1 MSIEIEIEFLIPYYQ
16 SKLQFFKQLNL
27 DNSTKDELLKYGE
40 EASSLRKIMA
50 DYQEEGYDEVFK
62 ALSIKI
68 NPFEFLQTFIQ
79 DILKRLK
86 ETSEQAVFYLLP
98 QIVQPNCLND
108 ISFAT
113 DNTQEL
119 NTFLAEINQQVLD
132 MPDIRA
138 SFSSSQQMA
147 LWQGNTKIIMHEQ
160 TAFLSWCVK
169 KIRQQ
174 PNVTPIFLLRDTL
187 LPYLGY
193 LWLRQ
198 HHPDLPE
205 AKPLLLSRKFLSS
218 QTGNEDFYF
227 DLGYIIYSFLTEK
240 PQADFATLCHD
251 FAQDALTH
259 PNLPQQFLQSSRDYL
274 ASLQL
279 TKPVFIVETGLHGT
293 FPLWLLTL
301 TQNHGDFVLY
311 ATAPWLKACYLD
323 RVFCKNYNYMRD
335 METIIIH
342 EYLFRFHRFSEGQ
355 VFIAPTSN
363 PHIKALTLYELASF
377 KQQMQAKFSE
387 LSQLSK

>member
-16 SKLQFFKQLNL
+16 SKLQFFKQLKL
-27 DNSTKDELLKYGE
+27 DNCTKDELLKYGE

-50 DYQEEGYDEVFK
+50 DYQEEGLYKVFK
-62 ALSIKI
+62 ALSIRI
-68 NPFEFLQTFIQ
+68 NPNPFEFLQTFIQ
-79 DILKRLK
+79 DILKRLG
-86 ETSEQAVFYLLP
+86 ETSEAAFYLLP
-98 QIVQPNCLND
+98 QTVQPNCLND
-108 ISFAT
+108 IHFAT

-119 NTFLAEINQQVLD
+119 NTYLAKINQQALD
-132 MPDIRA
+132 MPNIKT
-138 SFSSSQQMA
+138 SFASSQQMA
-147 LWQGNTKIIMHEQ
+147 LWQGNTEVIMHEQ

-227 DLGYIIYSFLTEK
+227 DLGYIIYRFLTEK
-240 PQADFATLCHD
+240 PNADFATLCHY
-251 FAQDALTH
+251 FAQYALTH
-259 PNLPQQFLQSSRDYL
+259 PNLPQPFLQSSRDYL

-301 TQNHGDFVLY
+301 IQNQGDFVLY
-311 ATAPWLKACYLD
+311 ATAPWLKTNYQD
-323 RVFCKNYNYMRD
+323 RIFCQNYNYMRD

-342 EYLFRFHRFSEGQ
+342 EYLFRFHHFSQGQ
-355 VFIAPTSN
+355 VFIAETSN
-363 PHIKALTLYELASF
+363 SHIKALSLYELVCF
-377 KQQMQAKFSE
+377 KQQMQAKFPE
-387 LSQLSK
+387 LS

>member
-1 MSIEIEIEFLIPYYQ
+1 MSIEIEINFLIPYYQ
-16 SKLQFFKQLNL
+16 KKLQFFKRLNL
-27 DNSTKDELLKYGE
+27 NNCTKDELLKYGE
-40 EASSLRKIMA
+40 EASNLRKIMV

-62 ALSIKI
+62 ALSSKI

-79 DILKRLK
+79 NILKRLK

-98 QIVQPNCLND
+98 QLVQLNCLND
-108 ISFAT
+108 IDFAT
-113 DNTQEL
+113 DNSQEL
-119 NTFLAEINQQVLD
+119 NTFLAELNQQSLD
-132 MPDIRA
+132 ILDIKA
-138 SFSSSQQMA
+138 SFVNSQQMA
-147 LWQGNTKIIMHEQ
+147 LWQKNTQVIMKEQ
-160 TAFLSWCVK
+160 TNFLSWCVN

-198 HHPDLPE
+198 QYPDLPE

-227 DLGYIIYSFLTEK
+227 DLGYIIYQLLTEK
-240 PQADFATLCHD
+240 PQLDFATLCHD
-251 FAQDALTH
+251 FAQNALVH

-279 TKPVFIVETGLHGT
+279 TKPIFIIETGLHGT
-293 FPLWLLTL
+293 FPLWLQTL
-301 TQNHGDFVLY
+301 TQNQSDFVLY
-311 ATAPWLKACYLD
+311 ATAPWLKTCYQD
-323 RVFCKNYNYMRD
+323 RIFCENYNYMRD

-342 EYLFRFHRFSEGQ
+342 EHFLRFHHFSEGQ
-355 VFIAPTSN
+355 VFIEQTNN
-363 PHIKALTLYELASF
+363 PHIKSLSLYELACF
-377 KQQMQAKFSE
+377 KQQMPAKFSE
-387 LSQLSK
+387 LF